1 MTTKL
6 TLTIEK
12 SVIEKAKKYAKGTQR
27 SLSEMVQKYLESLV
41 MEKTD
46 EEEMSP
52 IVRKLAGS
60 LKFPKEVSDEDL
72 DNYRREYLEKKH
84 LL

>member
-27 SLSEMVQKYLESLV
+27 SLSEMVQKYLETLGEAKV
-41 MEKTD
+41 TNETTPKMKKLLEKIPDNTAQYTD
-46 EEEMSP
+46 EE
-52 IVRKLAGS
+52 
-60 LKFPKEVSDEDL
+60 L
-72 DNYRREYLEKKH
+72 DDMKREYLEKKH
-84 LL
+84 IL

>member
-41 MEKTD
+41 EK
-46 EEEMSP
+46 EKEVNELSP
-52 IVRKLAGS
+52 KIKELAGS
-60 LKFPKEVSDEDL
+60 LKMPENFDYDKALDEYYKEKYKL
-72 DNYRREYLEKKH
+72 
-84 LL
+84 

>member
-6 TLTIEK
+6 TLTVEK

-41 MEKTD
+41 
-46 EEEMSP
+46 EESDNSELSP
-52 IVRKLAGS
+52 KIKKLAGS
-60 LKFPKEVSDEDL
+60 L
-72 DNYRREYLEKKH
+72 
-84 LL
+84 

>member
-6 TLTIEK
+6 TLTVEK

-41 MEKTD
+41 
-46 EEEMSP
+46 EESDKSELSP
-52 IVRKLAGS
+52 KIKKLAGS
-60 LKFPKEVSDEDL
+60 LKLPENFDYDKALDDYYKEKYDL
-72 DNYRREYLEKKH
+72 
-84 LL
+84 

>member
-27 SLSEMVQKYLESLV
+27 SLSEMVQKYLETLV
-41 MEKTD
+41 ESPK
-46 EEEMSP
+46 EESELSP
-52 IVRKLAGS
+52 KIKRLAGS
-60 LKFPKEVSDEDL
+60 LKMAEDFDYDKAL
-72 DNYRREYLEKKH
+72 DHYDREKYKL
-84 LL
+84 

>member
-41 MEKTD
+41 EKEND
-46 EEEMSP
+46 KRELSP
-52 IVRKLAGS
+52 KIKKLAGS
-60 LKFPKEVSDEDL
+60 LKMPEDFDYDKALDEYYKEKYEL
-72 DNYRREYLEKKH
+72 
-84 LL
+84 

>member
-41 MEKTD
+41 EK
-46 EEEMSP
+46 EKEVNELSP
-52 IVRKLAGS
+52 KIKELAGS
-60 LKFPKEVSDEDL
+60 LKMPENFDYDKALDEYYKEKYEL
-72 DNYRREYLEKKH
+72 
-84 LL
+84 